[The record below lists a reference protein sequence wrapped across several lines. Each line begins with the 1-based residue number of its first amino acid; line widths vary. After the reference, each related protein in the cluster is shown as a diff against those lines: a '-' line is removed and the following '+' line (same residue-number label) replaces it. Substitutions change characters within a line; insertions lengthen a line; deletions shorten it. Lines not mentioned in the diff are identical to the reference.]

1 MSDIFREVEED
12 IKRDR
17 IKRLWDRFGVFVI
30 GGAVLIV
37 VVVAAWRAWEWY
49 SAQEAA
55 TAGEAYYEALS
66 MAQQGERSAAVQ
78 RFSQIAGEG
87 GPFAPLARLRLAAEQ
102 AAGGNPEEAIATY
115 DAIAEDTDVDQQLRN
130 LARIRAGYLLVD
142 TAGRD
147 DLEARV
153 GDLVTPEGAWRHSAR
168 EILGLAAYREGEF
181 DLAIE
186 RFEEIL
192 ADGEAPGGVRNRAQ
206 LMISLASAERAP
218 EAEEE
223 TGQQNGADSQ

>member
-17 IKRLWDRFGVFVI
+17 LKRLWDRFGVFVI

-37 VVVAAWRAWEWY
+37 VAVAAWRAWEWY
-49 SAQEAA
+49 TAQEAA

-66 MAQQGERSAAVQ
+66 LAQQGEREAAVQ

-87 GPFAPLARLRLAAEQ
+87 GPFAPLARLRVAAEQ
-102 AAGGNPEEAIATY
+102 AAGGDPEEAIATY
-115 DAIAEDTDVDQQLRN
+115 DAIAEDGTVDRQLRN

-142 TAGRD
+142 TAGLDELQDR
-147 DLEARV
+147 L
-153 GDLVTPEGAWRHSAR
+153 GDLAAPEGAWRHSAR
-168 EILGLAAYREGEF
+168 EILGLAAYREGDL

-186 RFEEIL
+186 RFQEIL
-192 ADGEAPGGVRNRAQ
+192 ADGDAPDGVRNRAE
-206 LMISLASAERAP
+206 LMISLASADRAP
-218 EAEEE
+218 DAAAEPD
-223 TGQQNGADSQ
+223 QQNGAESQ